1 MSAQRA
7 RALPRSSTSS
17 STSCSTL
24 PPRLALTL
32 SGLALGA
39 ALVLSPARAEDVE
52 AVLKEAAAHF
62 AAGRYAEAEVGYR
75 KAYAKA
81 ARLDT
86 AGALGQCL
94 YEQGKLAEAAHYLSQ
109 AVRLSNPREK
119 KERHKALVELRDKA
133 AKGLAAVVV
142 AVDVVGAKILVNGV
156 EVGTAPD
163 VDPFF
168 LRPGTHEVAAVRAEG
183 GAKVARE
190 VVLELGR
197 EASVTLELSK
207 APVTPAP
214 SAATSAAPSAAPLAP
229 KAAPSAAPAAT
240 SSAPTKPPSTPPSG
254 GANTGVLV
262 AGGALAGVA
271 AVVGVVG
278 LVVAGGKEGEAAT
291 LRAQYDPRSPS
302 EVDTRT
308 RINAID
314 ADHRAMTTL
323 GVWSL
328 VGAGV
333 VGGATLVYAL
343 ASGGKK
349 APSTG
354 QVRVQLAPTS
364 VTFSLRY

>member
-7 RALPRSSTSS
+7 RALTRS
-17 STSCSTL
+17 STL
-24 PPRLALTL
+24 PPRLALAL

-39 ALVLSPARAEDVE
+39 ALVVSPARAEDVE

-75 KAYAKA
+75 KAYARA

-163 VDPFF
+163 GDPFF

-214 SAATSAAPSAAPLAP
+214 SAAPSAPSAARRSSRRPHRSDGTRSRRSS
-229 KAAPSAAPAAT
+229 APSASRRARRPAGAPTRACWWPAERSPGWRRWWAWWASWWPGAKRARRRRCAPSMIRGARARSTRARAST
-240 SSAPTKPPSTPPSG
+240 SSTPITAP
-254 GANTGVLV
+254 
-262 AGGALAGVA
+262 
-271 AVVGVVG
+271 
-278 LVVAGGKEGEAAT
+278 
-291 LRAQYDPRSPS
+291 
-302 EVDTRT
+302 
-308 RINAID
+308 
-314 ADHRAMTTL
+314 
-323 GVWSL
+323 
-328 VGAGV
+328 
-333 VGGATLVYAL
+333 
-343 ASGGKK
+343 
-349 APSTG
+349 
-354 QVRVQLAPTS
+354 
-364 VTFSLRY
+364 

>member
-7 RALPRSSTSS
+7 RALTRS
-17 STSCSTL
+17 STL
-24 PPRLALTL
+24 PPRLALAL

-39 ALVLSPARAEDVE
+39 ALVVSPARAEDVE

-75 KAYAKA
+75 KAYARA

-163 VDPFF
+163 GDPFF

-183 GAKVARE
+183 GAKVASE

-214 SAATSAAPSAAPLAP
+214 SAATSAPSAAPLAP

-308 RINAID
+308 RINVID